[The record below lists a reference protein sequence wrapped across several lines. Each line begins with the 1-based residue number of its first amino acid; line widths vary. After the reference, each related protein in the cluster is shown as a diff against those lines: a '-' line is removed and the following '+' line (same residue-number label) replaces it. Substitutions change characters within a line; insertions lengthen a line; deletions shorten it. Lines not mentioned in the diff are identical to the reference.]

1 MARKL
6 TQGLDHK
13 KSTFIS
19 RRSILE
25 AAIGLSSVVTLGLIC
40 RGHFEQ
46 ASDDGSYRLS
56 QLLDP
61 DNKATAVVPHLLGTV
76 IKVRGVPSP
85 AGTKG
90 VLYTLTEFSAG
101 LCPGCGFFHDSG
113 RSLAV
118 MGPSG
123 TNKPSY
129 FQSQLLLGTLEFGKG
144 GELQMVL

>member
-6 TQGLDHK
+6 TLGLDHK

-85 AGTKG
+85 AGTKASFILSPSFLRVFAPVAG
-90 VLYTLTEFSAG
+90 FSMIQAE
-101 LCPGCGFFHDSG
+101 
-113 RSLAV
+113 AW
-118 MGPSG
+118 
-123 TNKPSY
+123 
-129 FQSQLLLGTLEFGKG
+129 Q
-144 GELQMVL
+144 